1 MHVLRATDQIYDLL
15 IEEDCKVGDH
25 AILYGNAGAVKV
37 LLECGACGSDY
48 ISNEVDTTTSKAE
61 TASIVMMALKSYRDA
76 LDTNDESKIVE
87 LKAFLR
93 SIEDEKNDLEKVGA
107 EIVKRALS
115 YPLKLIAKGAGVNGS
130 VVSEKV
136 FSSDNSKYEYN
147 AAKGNY
153 EDLMAVGIIDPT
165 KVVRCCEGHAASV
178 AKTFFISDLSY
189 KGFHNILNFA

>member
-1 MHVLRATDQIYDLL
+1 MKGVIHALRAIDQIYDLL
-15 IEEDCKVGDH
+15 IEENCKAGDH
-25 AILYGNAGAVKV
+25 AILYGNAGAVKRTERERLSLV
-37 LLECGACGSDY
+37 TNAQW
-48 ISNEVDTTTSKAE
+48 EVE
-61 TASIVMMALKSYRDA
+61 
-76 LDTNDESKIVE
+76 
-87 LKAFLR
+87 
-93 SIEDEKNDLEKVGA
+93 NDLEKVGA

-165 KVVRCCEGHAASV
+165 KVVRCYEGHAASV
-178 AKTFFISDLSY
+178 AKTFFISYLSY
-189 KGFHNILNFA
+189 KGLHNILNFA